1 MARFQDLAQNM
12 IKKKQKKTLI
22 TVIIITFKFGLHIQK
37 TLSNYCSCCLNVFCI
52 LCFQLSEKQRREMVE
67 YRKRASQMEAER
79 QIHCNNN
86 LLNQIQAIIW
96 TNKVRKKVF
105 FSIKDIFMFQGLIY
119 LY

>member
-1 MARFQDLAQNM
+1 
-12 IKKKQKKTLI
+12 
-22 TVIIITFKFGLHIQK
+22 
-37 TLSNYCSCCLNVFCI
+37 
-52 LCFQLSEKQRREMVE
+52 
-67 YRKRASQMEAER
+67 MEAER